1 MRIFM
6 IIILGLLLI
15 VLAVVFYI
23 QESYIPIKNISYKYS
38 STEFIEPSGNFVK
51 CYEDKDCIKIKG
63 SVCPPESGGTEACV
77 NKNYFQEY
85 LSEIEEKAGR
95 EWEVSCPEI
104 YLVSNKTCD
113 CIGNLCI
120 LA

>member
-23 QESYIPIKNISYKYS
+23 QEFYVPIKNISYKYS
-38 STEFIEPSGNFVK
+38 STDFIEPPQNFVK
-51 CYEDKDCIKIKG
+51 CYEEKDCIKVKG
-63 SVCPPESGGTEACV
+63 SACSPESGGTEVCV

-85 LSEIEEKAGR
+85 LSEIEEKAGKQGKIA
-95 EWEVSCPEI
+95 CPEI

-113 CIGNLCI
+113 CIENLCS
-120 LA
+120 LV